1 MTKPRN
7 NEDGGLIADFVFKD
21 SNLNVGKA
29 ENIITF
35 STPVDII
42 PIKNERRFQENKFM
56 EKIIEPLTDVAPT
69 KIISPDEDSYEEKRI
84 PKSCFK
90 TFAHGVVN
98 NLKEMA
104 KCFGLK

>member
-42 PIKNERRFQENKFM
+42 PIK
-56 EKIIEPLTDVAPT
+56 T
-69 KIISPDEDSYEEKRI
+69 KEDFKR
-84 PKSCFK
+84 
-90 TFAHGVVN
+90 T
-98 NLKEMA
+98 NLWRK
-104 KCFGLK
+104 